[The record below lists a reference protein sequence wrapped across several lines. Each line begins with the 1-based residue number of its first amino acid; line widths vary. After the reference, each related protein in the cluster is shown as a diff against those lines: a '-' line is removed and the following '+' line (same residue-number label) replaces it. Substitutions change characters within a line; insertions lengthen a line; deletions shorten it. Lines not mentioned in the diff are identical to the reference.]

1 MYLNRSPLYFLILD
15 VGKYVKTN
23 FFLSFA
29 ELVLLGNRSIYG
41 GGVSF
46 FKVTI
51 SVLCVGVFFPLQ
63 NCKGN

>member
-29 ELVLLGNRSIYG
+29 ELVLMGNRSIYG

-46 FKVTI
+46 F
-51 SVLCVGVFFPLQ
+51 FFFFFFCTQ
-63 NCKGN
+63 VAT